1 MMSKRRKEPAAPDMA
16 GPAQVYRRLLRYI
29 APYWKQGV
37 IAVLA
42 MMVAAST
49 ETGFA
54 ALIKPMVD
62 GSFVDR
68 DPTMIKLVPLALLGI
83 FILRGLSGFI
93 ADYGMKWIA
102 RNMISTMRG
111 ELFARMLKL
120 PTRFY
125 DNHSSGRLLS
135 KMTYDVEQV
144 ARAGANTVTVLI
156 RDGFTILFLMAYMV
170 YLSGYLALIF
180 LLIGPIL
187 AAIVVRI
194 SKRFRR
200 LSRNIQRSVGELAH
214 VAEEAIEGHAVIKT
228 FGAQEHQQQRFERA
242 NAYNRRQ
249 FMKHAAADAANTPI
263 VQFCAA
269 VALSVIV
276 YLATLDQVLES
287 VTAGSFVSFIAAMLL
302 LMPPLKRLTKVNA
315 ALQQGIAAGQS
326 LFALIDEPSE
336 PDTGRRE
343 LKRARGAIVYQDVR
357 FAYEPKKGEVL
368 KGVSLT
374 IEPGETVAFV
384 GRSGSGK
391 TTLVNL
397 LPRFYEPLAGGILL
411 DDHPLTEY
419 PLSALRRQIAIVG
432 QQVTLFDDSI
442 AANIAFGRPEAVSEE
457 EIREA
462 LRLANAL
469 EFVERL
475 PAGLQTQIGE
485 NGVLLSGGQRQ
496 RLAIARALIKDAPI
510 LVLDEATSAL
520 DTESERQIQSA
531 LDRLIVGRTTL
542 VIAHRL
548 STIEQADRIVV
559 LDQGEVVEQG
569 RHEELLARG
578 GHYAALHRL
587 QFNQE
592 GHRGAREPA

>member
-1 MMSKRRKEPAAPDMA
+1 MSKRRKEPAAPDMA